1 MEADVG
7 NLTTC
12 SKKSKNYYTTPKT
25 TAKTTA
31 KLPDKNRM
39 NTG

>member
-12 SKKSKNYYTTPKT
+12 SKKSKNYYTTEKT
-25 TAKTTA
+25 TE
-31 KLPDKNRM
+31 KLPDENRI

>member
-12 SKKSKNYYTTPKT
+12 SKKSKNYYTTEK
-25 TAKTTA
+25 
-31 KLPDKNRM
+31 KLPKNYRIKI
-39 NTG
+39 G

>member
-1 MEADVG
+1 MEANVG

-12 SKKSKNYYTTPKT
+12 SKKNEKLLHYRKT
-25 TAKTTA
+25 TE
-31 KLPDKNRM
+31 KLPDENRI